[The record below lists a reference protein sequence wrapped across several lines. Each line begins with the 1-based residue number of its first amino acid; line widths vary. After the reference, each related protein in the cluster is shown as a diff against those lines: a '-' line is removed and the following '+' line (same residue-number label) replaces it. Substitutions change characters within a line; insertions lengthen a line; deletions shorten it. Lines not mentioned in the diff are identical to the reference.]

1 MVDDRAGGRRE
12 PAAQLLHWL
21 RSHGQV
27 GRVGVE
33 GTGTYGPAL
42 ARHLT
47 AQGIVVIEVNRPNR
61 QVRRRHRLNRG
72 GHRQANA
79 ALWRIV
85 IVRLNSDQRSK
96 NYVARPIS
104 QGRTKTEAIRCLQR
118 YIAREVFRALPQPA
132 VG

>member
-1 MVDDRAGGRRE
+1 M
-12 PAAQLLHWL
+12 
-21 RSHGQV
+21 
-27 GRVGVE
+27 
-33 GTGTYGPAL
+33 
-42 ARHLT
+42 
-47 AQGIVVIEVNRPNR
+47 IEVNRPNR

-104 QGRTKTEAIRCLQR
+104 QGRTKAEAIRCLQR